1 MRRIVISGYYGFG
14 NGGDE
19 AMLAA
24 LVDGLRRLHPQT
36 HLTVLSA
43 DPQATREEYGVH
55 SVGRL
60 SPTGIRAA
68 LKGADLLISGGGNL
82 LQDVSGPFN
91 IPYYLGLVEVARWH
105 GAATMLLGQG
115 IGPVEGRLGR
125 WLIRRLADRV
135 DAITVRDEESAGFL
149 ERLGVRRPR
158 IAVAADTVFSL
169 DMPAPAEPVA
179 PDHPR
184 PAVALSLRQ
193 RGLPPEARPL
203 VVDALNRFTQMTGVH
218 LLLVPMQPQEDLPLA
233 RWLAERLTPGT
244 ATLRP
249 VDHWRQAAETFRG
262 CEAVI
267 AMRLHA
273 LIFAALVGRAP
284 LGLSY
289 DPKVDLFLAQ
299 VGLQPVAASDCL
311 PEARVLARRLAA
323 AYDDRQALAARVADA
338 LPVLRAK
345 AAVNFEMV
353 DWVLAGARKASGEAD
368 ADIYNNVTASDAFRR
383 QGRNG

>member
-1 MRRIVISGYYGFG
+1 
-14 NGGDE
+14 
-19 AMLAA
+19 
-24 LVDGLRRLHPQT
+24 
-36 HLTVLSA
+36 
-43 DPQATREEYGVH
+43 
-55 SVGRL
+55 
-60 SPTGIRAA
+60 
-68 LKGADLLISGGGNL
+68 
-82 LQDVSGPFN
+82 
-91 IPYYLGLVEVARWH
+91 
-105 GAATMLLGQG
+105 
-115 IGPVEGRLGR
+115 
-125 WLIRRLADRV
+125 
-135 DAITVRDEESAGFL
+135 
-149 ERLGVRRPR
+149 
-158 IAVAADTVFSL
+158 
-169 DMPAPAEPVA
+169 
-179 PDHPR
+179 
-184 PAVALSLRQ
+184 

-323 AYDDRQALAARVADA
+323 AYDDRHALAARVADA

>member
-1 MRRIVISGYYGFG
+1 
-14 NGGDE
+14 
-19 AMLAA
+19 MLAA

-43 DPQATREEYGVH
+43 DPQATREAYGVH

-60 SPTGIRAA
+60 SPTGIRGA

-115 IGPVEGRLGR
+115 IGPVEGWLGR

-311 PEARVLARRLAA
+311 P
-323 AYDDRQALAARVADA
+323 
-338 LPVLRAK
+338 
-345 AAVNFEMV
+345 
-353 DWVLAGARKASGEAD
+353 
-368 ADIYNNVTASDAFRR
+368 
-383 QGRNG
+383 

>member
-1 MRRIVISGYYGFG
+1 
-14 NGGDE
+14 
-19 AMLAA
+19 MLAA
-24 LVDGLRRLHPQT
+24 LVEGLRRLHPQT

-43 DPQATREEYGVH
+43 DPEATRREYGVD

-60 SPTGIRAA
+60 SPLAIRAA
-68 LKGADLLISGGGNL
+68 LKEADLLVSGGGNL

-91 IPYYLGLVEVARWH
+91 IPYYLGLVEIARWH

-115 IGPVEGRLGR
+115 IGPVEGKVGR
-125 WLIRRLADRV
+125 WLIRHLADRV
-135 DAITVRDEESAGFL
+135 DAITVRDEESAAFL
-149 ERLGVRRPR
+149 ARLGVGRPR
-158 IAVAADTVFSL
+158 IVVAADTVFSL
-169 DMPAPAEPVA
+169 DMPAPAEA
-179 PDHPR
+179 PDSDHPQ
-184 PAVALSLRQ
+184 PAVAVSLRQ
-193 RGLPPEARPL
+193 RGLPPEARPM
-203 VVDALNRFTQMTGVH
+203 VVAALNRFTALTGAH

-233 RWLAERLTPGT
+233 RWLAQHLTPGT
-244 ATLRP
+244 ATLQP
-249 VDHWRQAAETFRG
+249 VAHWRQAAGLFRR

-299 VGLQPVAASDCL
+299 VGLQPIAASDCL
-311 PEARVLARRLAA
+311 PEAEGLARRLAA
-323 AYDDRQALAARVADA
+323 GYDNRQEIAARVAAA
-338 LPVLRAK
+338 LPRLRAK

-353 DWVLAGARKASGEAD
+353 DWVLTGARRATGRRG
-368 ADIYNNVTASDAFRR
+368 ADIYNNVTGPDSFRR

>member
-1 MRRIVISGYYGFG
+1 
-14 NGGDE
+14 
-19 AMLAA
+19 MLAA
-24 LVDGLRRLHPQT
+24 LVQGLRRLHPQT

-43 DPQATREEYGVH
+43 DPEATGKEYDVH

-60 SPTGIRAA
+60 SPMAIRGA

-115 IGPVEGRLGR
+115 IGPVEGKVGR

-135 DAITVRDEESAGFL
+135 DAITVRDEESAVFL
-149 ERLGVRRPR
+149 DRLGVRRPR

-169 DMPAPAEPVA
+169 DMPSPPEPAA
-179 PDHPR
+179 PDHPQ
-184 PAVALSLRQ
+184 PAVAVSLRQ
-193 RGLPPEARPL
+193 RGLPAEARPL
-203 VVDALNRFTQMTGVH
+203 MASALNRFTALTGVH

-233 RWLAERLTPGT
+233 RWLLQRLTPGT
-244 ATLRP
+244 ATLKP
-249 VDHWRQAAETFRG
+249 VGHWRQAADLFRS

-299 VGLQPVAASDCL
+299 VGLQPVALSDGL
-311 PEARVLARRLAA
+311 PEAEGLARRLAA
-323 AYDDRQALAARVADA
+323 GYENRQAAAARVTAA
-338 LPVLRAK
+338 LPQLRAK
-345 AAVNFEMV
+345 AAVNFAMV
-353 DWVLAGARKASGEAD
+353 DWVLAGARQAAGEGG
-368 ADIYNNVTASDAFRR
+368 ADIYNNVTGSDPFRR